1 MRHRIQDRGSHRAT
15 GANGE
20 DCGRSGTF
28 GSRGLG
34 QPSYPTPGSN
44 PGSNS
49 ELNAYPATPFDRAD
63 CGHSTSRL
71 G

>member
-44 PGSNS
+44 SGP
-49 ELNAYPATPFDRAD
+49 NAHPATPFDRAD
-63 CGHSTSRL
+63 CGYSTSRL

>member
-15 GANGE
+15 IADGE
-20 DCGRSGTF
+20 DRGRSGAF
-28 GSRGLG
+28 GSSGLG
-34 QPSYPTPGSN
+34 QPSHPNSGSDF
-44 PGSNS
+44 GS
-49 ELNAYPATPFDRAD
+49 AAHPAAPFDRAD